1 MPSDKTPRLARLG
14 DSQLI
19 VYAIRVPD
27 EEFLKPKYGGRHEV
41 VVTYYLATEVSDFWT
56 KATHGVV
63 TISGKVDDRI
73 DRCAIVLADNSSRQA
88 REIPN
93 EEELAKI
100 YEIIGFERK
109 PRWYR
114 LTSS

>member
-1 MPSDKTPRLARLG
+1 MPSDKTPRLTRLG

-19 VYAIRVPD
+19 AYAIRIPD
-27 EEFLKPKYGGRHEV
+27 EEFLKPENCESPKAF
-41 VVTYYLATEVSDFWT
+41 VTYFLANEVSDFWP
-56 KATHGVV
+56 KARHGFV

-73 DRCAIVLADNSSRQA
+73 DRFAIVLADNSSRQA

-93 EEELAKI
+93 EEELKKI

-114 LTSS
+114 LTC